1 MITNVNE
8 LTRHKSALAIQ
19 LKVFNEWRPHIPC
32 AMRRD
37 PKNVMWI
44 KMKFDLNL
52 IVLYI
57 YDNLKKAYE

>member
-19 LKVFNEWRPHIPC
+19 LKVFNEWRNSLCHEKWS
-32 AMRRD
+32 
-37 PKNVMWI
+37 KNVMWI
-44 KMKFDLNL
+44 KMKFDLNS